1 MTLQAK
7 VKGGELDEQHLSVN
21 PLYVREGEST
31 TLPKHRMPDGPMMPD
46 TAYEIVHDEL
56 MLDGNARLNLATF
69 VTTWMESQ
77 VGKLMAECYDKNM
90 IDKDEYPERGR
101 TD

>member
-56 MLDGNARLNLATF
+56 MLDGNPSPNLATF
-69 VTTWMESQ
+69 VTTHMEPQTRLSRQ
-77 VGKLMAECYDKNM
+77 RRSLLDRNESTRRIYLVS
-90 IDKDEYPERGR
+90 R
-101 TD
+101 